1 MYSDV
6 LKSYLPP
13 ENADKKVF
21 SEIFNAEGAEFDTL
35 HVDINDIKAQLN
47 INTATWGL
55 DIYEKDLGITT
66 DYTKNLDY
74 RRSAI
79 KSKSRGTGKLNAAMI
94 KLVCDAFSN
103 GDVKVTFDGI
113 IHVKFTSVKGVPP
126 NMDDLKNAV
135 EQIKPAYIL
144 LDYLYTYNTWGM
156 VSNLKWG
163 DVSNKTWAQLQT
175 V

>member
-21 SEIFNAEGAEFDTL
+21 SEIFNAEGAEFDAL

-47 INTATWGL
+47 INTTTWGL

-74 RRSAI
+74 RRSVV

-113 IHVKFTSVKGVPP
+113 IYVKFTSVKGVPL

-144 LDYLYTYNTWGM
+144 LDYLYTYNTYDM
-156 VSNLKWG
+156 LKP
-163 DVSNKTWAQLQT
+163 KTYNELKSYTYDQLRT
-175 V
+175 I

>member
-74 RRSAI
+74 RRSVI

-144 LDYLYTYNTWGM
+144 LDYLYTYNTYDM
-156 VSNLKWG
+156 LRPKTYNELKSYTY
-163 DVSNKTWAQLQT
+163 DQLKT